1 LLVRHNRCAV
11 HLDPWTSFVLRVE
24 DWLVSLGM
32 SEYAQRFADNDIDA
46 SVLRDLTDQDLK
58 ELGVSL
64 GHRLKMLRAIA
75 EMTAASS
82 VDNAERRQLAVM
94 FCDLVGSTSL
104 STRLDLEDLRKIISA
119 YQHCSGEVITKNG
132 GFVGRYLGDGILAYF
147 GYPQAHEDDAENA
160 VRASLDLIAAVAKLS
175 ASDGTALQVRVGI
188 ATGLVLVGDLID
200 QGVAREKTVV
210 GETPNLAARL
220 QALAEPD
227 TVVIDST
234 TRRLLG
240 GLFEYRALGS
250 VSIKGFADPIPAWQV
265 TGASAIAS
273 RFEALRGT
281 VTPLVDR
288 EEELELLMRRWQQ
301 AKAGDGSVVM
311 ISGEP
316 GIGKSRIV
324 ETVLE
329 RLSAE
334 PHARLRYFCLPHR
347 EDSPLYPAIS
357 QFERAAGFRRDDTAE
372 QRLDKMEAVLA
383 EGTDDV
389 KRVAPLFA
397 ELLSIPTVGRY
408 PPLDLAPPKLKQ
420 KTLQAKVAQIE
431 GLAARQPVLMVAED
445 LHWSDPTSLELLDLL
460 IERIPALP
468 VLLIITF
475 RPEFPARWVGRP
487 HVTLLSIS
495 RLAPRQRAEMITH
508 LVSGKALPKEIANQI
523 MDRTDGVPLFIEEMT
538 KAVLESGVLTEAADR
553 YTAETWPPLAIPT
566 TLQALLLARLDRLA
580 PVREVAQIAATVGR
594 HFSHELIS
602 AVTKIPQQV
611 LNNALAQLVDAE
623 LIYRRGTPP
632 DAEYTFKHALVQD
645 AAYQSLLRSKQ
656 RQYHL
661 QIARVLEER
670 FPEIADAQPELLA
683 HHYTQAVIA
692 NKAIT
697 YWQAAGQKAVRR
709 SANAEAINHL
719 TRGLELLKTM
729 PESPERFQQ
738 ELTLLLALG
747 TPLTDT
753 KGFASPEVS
762 GIYSRARELCR
773 HVGGVRQLF
782 PVLWGMWLF
791 YNARAEHHVARE
803 IGEECHRLAES
814 AGDTE
819 LLIAAHHARGVTLA
833 FLGDVSASQE
843 HLEQAVALYDPNR
856 HRNRA
861 LISGIACRSQAA
873 HSLWFLGQPDLAL
886 EKSKEALSLTQQLSR
901 PLSLAQAL
909 AMAASVHQ
917 YVRDA
922 RACKAQAEAAV
933 ALSTEHEFPF
943 WRAIGTILRGWALA
957 EMNEVENGIVEM
969 RQGLAAFR
977 ATGAECLRPYYL
989 TLLAER
995 HGQVGQAQEGLNLLS
1010 EAQAAVDRNG
1020 ERWWQA
1026 EIYRLKGE
1034 LMLKQCRVEGLQAE
1048 KQMEAEMYFH
1058 RALDTA
1064 RRQGARSFELRATLS
1079 LCRLW
1084 QKQGKRAEAR
1094 TMLADIY
1101 GWFTEGFGTAD
1112 LQEAKTLL
1120 GEVP

>member
-1 LLVRHNRCAV
+1 MRHNRCAV

-46 SVLRDLTDQDLK
+46 SVLPDLTDQDLK

-357 QFERAAGFRRDDTAE
+357 QFEHAAGFRRDDTAE

-580 PVREVAQIAATVGR
+580 PVREVAQIAATLGR

-1079 LCRLW
+1079 LSRLW